1 MSKRIGSEEMFSPQ
15 EAAEAAGISKATL
28 LRWLRKGIV
37 SEPRRDRNGWRV
49 FTAPEVKAI
58 KICAEKTS

>member
-1 MSKRIGSEEMFSPQ
+1 MSKRIAGEEVFSPQ

-37 SEPRRDRNGWRV
+37 
-49 FTAPEVKAI
+49 
-58 KICAEKTS
+58 